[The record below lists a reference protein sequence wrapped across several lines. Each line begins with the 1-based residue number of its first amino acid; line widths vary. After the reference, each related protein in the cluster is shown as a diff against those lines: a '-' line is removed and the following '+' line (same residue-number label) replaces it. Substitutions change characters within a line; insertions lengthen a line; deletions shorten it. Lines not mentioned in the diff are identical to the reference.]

1 MSDSQMTSAHMLVKL
16 PTNLCITR
24 INLQLTECHKH
35 IIKEISTNPLPKAKH
50 YSSTT
55 LVTRGSYVSLD
66 QQIAESKNTTINSS

>member
-16 PTNLCITR
+16 PTNLCIK
-24 INLQLTECHKH
+24 LTECHKH